1 MKTSLLSVF
10 FTVMLGF
17 SSIAQKDLKP
27 FKFDLSLGYAIPGG
41 TGAKGGLI
49 FAAEPKFAVIPQLS
63 VGLRGEVAIMAR
75 GVSGVEDGYDEVE
88 VKASASYLAT
98 SDYYFTDNYN
108 FRPFVGAGAGI
119 YSLAATTVNEYE
131 NEYDGSSKTKF
142 GGMVRG
148 GLETRHFRFGVEYN
162 IVPKTTYV
170 DINGSGNT
178 LTTKN
183 GYLGFKVGICIGG
196 GPR

>member
-1 MKTSLLSVF
+1 MKKNLLLVSLGVILA
-10 FTVMLGF
+10 FTAV
-17 SSIAQKDLKP
+17 AQKDLKP

-41 TGAKGGLI
+41 SGSKGGIL
-49 FAAEPKFAVIPQLS
+49 FAAEPKFAVIPKLA
-63 VGLRGEVAIMAR
+63 VGLRMEVAVMAR
-75 GVSGVEDGYDEVE
+75 GVSGVEDTYDEVE
-88 VKASASYLAT
+88 VKASGSYLAT
-98 SDYYFTDNYN
+98 ADYYFTENYS

-119 YSLAATTVNEYE
+119 YSLAAATVNEYE

-148 GLETRHFRFGVEYN
+148 GLETRHFRFGLEYN

-170 DINGSGNT
+170 DYNGSGKT
-178 LTTKN
+178 ITAKN
-183 GYLGFKVGICIGG
+183 GYVGIKVGICIGG

>member
-88 VKASASYLAT
+88 VKASAS
-98 SDYYFTDNYN
+98 
-108 FRPFVGAGAGI
+108 
-119 YSLAATTVNEYE
+119 
-131 NEYDGSSKTKF
+131 
-142 GGMVRG
+142 
-148 GLETRHFRFGVEYN
+148 
-162 IVPKTTYV
+162 
-170 DINGSGNT
+170 
-178 LTTKN
+178 
-183 GYLGFKVGICIGG
+183 
-196 GPR
+196 